1 MKKTILVLAITLIV
15 AAILSF
21 VLCIWYDHLGGSV
34 MDAAGDF
41 YSNAYRKYLLFRNWG
56 IGLIIPGGILLII
69 YMFVLKKR

>member
-1 MKKTILVLAITLIV
+1 MKKTVLVLAITLIV
-15 AAILSF
+15 AALLSS

-34 MDAAGDF
+34 MDAARDF